1 MKLNDLVQHIS
12 HTGAS
17 ETDIT
22 AITYDSRKAC
32 AGSLFVCLVG
42 AWLDGHTYA
51 ESAYQNGCRA
61 FLVEHRVDLPADAVQ
76 IVTDDT
82 RAALAVIGADF
93 YGNPADE
100 LHLIGI
106 TGTKGK
112 TTTALLTAA
121 IMTEAGLPCAY
132 IGSNGV
138 DIAGVHEATAN
149 TTPESLELHLIGIT
163 GTKGKTTT
171 ALLTAAIMTEA
182 GLPCAYIGSNGV
194 DIAGVHEATANTT
207 PESLEL
213 HRLFRKMLDAG
224 VRHCVLEVSSQALR
238 HHRVD
243 GVPFE
248 VVAFTNLSEDHI
260 GPGEHPDFEDYKCA
274 KRRLFAEYNAR
285 TMVYNVDD
293 PYSDF
298 MREGFKGEQISFGIQ
313 NAADY
318 HGQNL
323 AQYRSQTAL
332 GVDFDCV
339 HAGETTH
346 IEVMSP
352 GTFSASDALCAVALC
367 GAFGVTPAQAAAT
380 LAHTPVQGRFE
391 VVEGLPGRTFIVDY
405 SHNGLALTSALKTLR
420 AYNPHRLLCVF
431 GSVGGRTQVRR
442 KELAD
447 ASSAYADYTIITSD
461 NPDNEPPEDVIR
473 DIAGHMALGAPY
485 TCITDRREAI
495 YAAVKMAEPGD
506 IVLFAGKG
514 HEDYQLVNG
523 KKLHFVERE
532 IIKEA
537 CAEISK

>member
-1 MKLNDLVQHIS
+1 MSI
-12 HTGAS
+12 
-17 ETDIT
+17 
-22 AITYDSRKAC
+22 
-32 AGSLFVCLVG
+32 
-42 AWLDGHTYA
+42 
-51 ESAYQNGCRA
+51 
-61 FLVEHRVDLPADAVQ
+61 P
-76 IVTDDT
+76 
-82 RAALAVIGADF
+82 
-93 YGNPADE
+93 
-100 LHLIGI
+100 
-106 TGTKGK
+106 
-112 TTTALLTAA
+112 
-121 IMTEAGLPCAY
+121 
-132 IGSNGV
+132 
-138 DIAGVHEATAN
+138 
-149 TTPESLELHLIGIT
+149 
-163 GTKGKTTT
+163 
-171 ALLTAAIMTEA
+171 AAIMTEA

-473 DIAGHMALGAPY
+473 DIAGHMAPGAPY

-514 HEDYQLVNG
+514 HEDYQLING

>member
-1 MKLNDLVQHIS
+1 MADGVTALVVQHDIDLS
-12 HTGAS
+12 TVPGAAVLKVES
-17 ETDIT
+17 
-22 AITYDSRKAC
+22 SR
-32 AGSLFVCLVG
+32 
-42 AWLDGHTYA
+42 Y
-51 ESAYQNGCRA
+51 
-61 FLVEHRVDLPADAVQ
+61 
-76 IVTDDT
+76 
-82 RAALAVIGADF
+82 ALALMSGNLF
-93 YGNPADE
+93 GNPSRRMTM
-100 LHLIGI
+100 IGV

-112 TTTALLTAA
+112 TTTTHMIKSVLEAA
-121 IMTEAGLPCAY
+121 GRKVGM
-132 IGSNGV
+132 IGTNG
-138 DIAGVHEATAN
+138 IYFLGRHQETAN
-149 TTPESLELHLIGIT
+149 TTPESYELQ
-163 GTKGKTTT
+163 KT
-171 ALLTAAIMTEA
+171 
-182 GLPCAYIGSNGV
+182 
-194 DIAGVHEATANTT
+194 
-207 PESLEL
+207 
-213 HRLFRKMLDAG
+213 FREFLDAG
-224 VRHCVLEVSSQALR
+224 CDTALMEVSSQGLMMD
-238 HHRVD
+238 RVAGIHYD
-243 GVPFE
+243 IGV
-248 VVAFTNLSEDHI
+248 FTNLSPDHI

-285 TMVYNVDD
+285 TMVYNADD

-352 GTFSASDALCAVALC
+352 GAFSASDALCAVALC

-380 LAHTPVQGRFE
+380 LVHTPVQGRFE

-514 HEDYQLVNG
+514 HEDYQLING